1 MKRLSSIICFLSV
14 SVALLTS
21 CLESDDTYNAGFA
34 FRKPTQAINSVYANN
49 VVDSVVIFS
58 YGNWSV
64 RLIDGQAG
72 WCTFDR
78 TQGNAETVYSIPL
91 HFQQN
96 ATGNSRSATFRF
108 YDANHP
114 DEAYVSLFYWQYATR
129 GDGSLGSA
137 ADVKAITGTD
147 GSRFEFAYDNQHRPT
162 SLNISK
168 DGVSLHSLS
177 LRFNDYDSTLTVNK
191 GSSTLRGTYGND
203 YQPMMLVGETDT
215 VGYYSQYYDG
225 YYQAS
230 ANYAFNIEHRS
241 YGQPAKRYAL
251 KLGGQSLQPDSL
263 HNADSLRIAHTTG
276 ISTTIDKYKLT
287 YSTADN
293 RCQSVDVN
301 QLVFGAEQC
310 DPYQLLSLF
319 RYARNTSIVSSVEQV
334 GENYEVTVSLNA
346 DKSVAKMTVIRT
358 RKAFEIGATDD
369 VNTVTYTFEY

>member
-1 MKRLSSIICFLSV
+1 M
-14 SVALLTS
+14 
-21 CLESDDTYNAGFA
+21 
-34 FRKPTQAINSVYANN
+34 
-49 VVDSVVIFS
+49 
-58 YGNWSV
+58 
-64 RLIDGQAG
+64 
-72 WCTFDR
+72 
-78 TQGNAETVYSIPL
+78 
-91 HFQQN
+91 
-96 ATGNSRSATFRF
+96 
-108 YDANHP
+108 
-114 DEAYVSLFYWQYATR
+114 
-129 GDGSLGSA
+129 
-137 ADVKAITGTD
+137 
-147 GSRFEFAYDNQHRPT
+147 
-162 SLNISK
+162 
-168 DGVSLHSLS
+168 SLHSLS

-215 VGYYSQYYDG
+215 VGYYSQYHDG

-310 DPYQLLSLF
+310 DPYQLLSLY
-319 RYARNTSIVSSVEQV
+319 RYCRSSRILS
-334 GENYEVTVSLNA
+334 EVTSGSSARLVSATLNT
-346 DKSVAKMTVIRT
+346 DGSVAQLVLT
-358 RKAFEIGATDD
+358 RKNAAAAEADERLEYI
-369 VNTVTYTFEY
+369 FEY